1 MPRTHTPVGFLVDP
15 NQGPIPGS
23 QVGVPSLAGGEIT
36 PPVL

>member
-15 NQGPIPGS
+15 KQGAIPGS
-23 QVGVPSLAGGEIT
+23 QSGVPSLVGGAKT